1 MHFIFP
7 FKLTINFPDNEMNR
21 HLRLEIVLDKV
32 SNPEELDLIDQKLLS
47 SAQEATETAYAP
59 YSGFR
64 VGAAVLLEGDTIVSG
79 SNQENASY
87 PQGLCAERVAIF
99 SAASQH
105 AGKRILSVAIAAWD
119 SKTNSF
125 CAVTPCGGCR
135 QVMLEFE
142 QKQKSSIKVLFPGP
156 DTEIL
161 IAPSTEALLPFG
173 FKRSNPA

>member
-1 MHFIFP
+1 MNFIFP
-7 FKLTINFPDNEMNR
+7 FNLTINFPDNEMKG
-21 HLRLEIVLDKV
+21 HLRFEIVLDKA
-32 SNPEELDLIDQKLLS
+32 SNPEELDLIDQKLLRI
-47 SAQEATETAYAP
+47 AQEATETAYAP

-64 VGAAVLLEGDTIVSG
+64 VGAAVLLEGNTIISG

-105 AGKRILSVAIAAWD
+105 PGKKILSIAIAAWD
-119 SKTNSF
+119 SKINSF

-142 QKQKSSIKVLFPGP
+142 QKQESSIRVLFPGP
-156 DTEIL
+156 DTEVL
-161 IAPSTEALLPFG
+161 IAPSTEVLLPFG
-173 FKRSNPA
+173 FKSSKPA